1 MNTILHVEADQ
12 DVQDI
17 VRLSFSFTEAFE
29 IIQFKIGY
37 EVIRRATDIF
47 PDIILLGMKMPDMT
61 GVEILAELRKYPHL
75 STTPAIFMTAD
86 ANASHAKRLIKE
98 GACDVVIKPFDPM
111 ALEDRI
117 TKALMESGRKSVN
130 TDV

>member
-37 EVIRRATDIF
+37 EVIRRVTDIF

>member
-1 MNTILHVEADQ
+1 MDTILHVEADQ

-17 VRLSFSFTEAFE
+17 VRLSFGFTETFE
-29 IIQFKIGY
+29 IIQFKMGY
-37 EVIRRATDIF
+37 KVIRRATDIF
-47 PDIILLGMKMPDMT
+47 PNIILLGMKMPDMT
-61 GVEILAELRKYPHL
+61 GVEVLAALRKYPHL

-86 ANASHAKRLIKE
+86 ANASHAQRLIKE

-117 TKALMESGRKSVN
+117 TKALTENGRKSVN
-130 TDV
+130 VDV